1 MVDETRLIRGMI
13 WDFKTKKVKIV
24 INSNKY
30 IIFALLF
37 HLNNINKVH
46 NKEEKLAAF
55 GRLLDVQDRLRIQCP
70 WDKKQSFESLR
81 PNTIEETFELC
92 DALMKR
98 DYKNIK
104 KELGDVLEHVMFY
117 SIIGRED
124 EEFDICDVCNQEAD
138 KLMFRHPFINWR
150 EEGNWT
156 VANPDMY
163 INEAGQVMYKEK
175 ESEDKESEGAEAASL
190 ALSANKP
197 KNAAS
202 VEKTWEQIKQQEK
215 DGNERV
221 LSGVPDALPSLIKA
235 YRIQDKAR
243 NVGFDWK
250 EKEDVWDKVY
260 EELEELKVELAK
272 GDKENSTRELGD
284 FLFSVINAARLYKL
298 NPDNALETTNQK
310 FIRRFNYVEDH
321 SFKQGKS
328 LKDMTLEEMDKLW
341 DEAKRQEKNQE

>member
-1 MVDETRLIRGMI
+1 MH
-13 WDFKTKKVKIV
+13 
-24 INSNKY
+24 S
-30 IIFALLF
+30 
-37 HLNNINKVH
+37 
-46 NKEEKLAAF
+46 KEEKLAAF
-55 GRLLDVQDRLRIQCP
+55 ERLLDVQDRLRIQCP
-70 WDKKQSFESLR
+70 WDRKQTFESLR

-156 VANPDMY
+156 VANPDMC
-163 INEAGQVMYKEK
+163 INEAGQVVYKETQQ
-175 ESEDKESEGAEAASL
+175 EEPDDASRPST
-190 ALSANKP
+190 ASA
-197 KNAAS
+197 

-250 EKEDVWDKVY
+250 VKEDVWDKVY
-260 EELEELKVELAK
+260 EELEELKAELAK

-298 NPDNALETTNQK
+298 NPDNALEMTNQK

-321 SFKQGKS
+321 SMKQGKS
-328 LKDMTLEEMDKLW
+328 LKYMTLEEMDKLW
-341 DEAKRQEKNQE
+341 DEAKRQE

>member
-1 MVDETRLIRGMI
+1 M
-13 WDFKTKKVKIV
+13 
-24 INSNKY
+24 
-30 IIFALLF
+30 
-37 HLNNINKVH
+37 
-46 NKEEKLAAF
+46 
-55 GRLLDVQDRLRIQCP
+55 QDRLRIQCP
-70 WDKKQSFESLR
+70 WDRKQTFESLR

-156 VANPDMY
+156 VANPDMC
-163 INEAGQVMYKEK
+163 INEAGQVVYKETQQ
-175 ESEDKESEGAEAASL
+175 EEPDEASRPSTAS
-190 ALSANKP
+190 A
-197 KNAAS
+197 

-260 EELEELKVELAK
+260 EELEELKAELAK

-298 NPDNALETTNQK
+298 NPDNALEMTNQK

-321 SFKQGKS
+321 SMKHGKS
-328 LKDMTLEEMDKLW
+328 LKNMTLEEMDKLW
-341 DEAKRQEKNQE
+341 DEAKRQE

>member
-1 MVDETRLIRGMI
+1 MV
-13 WDFKTKKVKIV
+13 
-24 INSNKY
+24 SNTGKG
-30 IIFALLF
+30 
-37 HLNNINKVH
+37 HT
-46 NKEEKLAAF
+46 KEEKLAAF
-55 GRLLDVQDRLRIQCP
+55 SRLLDVQDRLRLQCP
-70 WDKKQSFESLR
+70 WDKKQTFESLR
-81 PNTIEETFELC
+81 SNTIEETFELC

-98 DYKNIK
+98 DYKDIK

-124 EEFDICDVCNQEAD
+124 GEFDICDVCNQEAD
-138 KLMFRHPFINWR
+138 KLMFRHPFINWK

-156 VANPDMY
+156 VSNPDMY
-163 INEAGQVMYKEK
+163 INDEGQVVYKESDAGNGEAGTAS
-175 ESEDKESEGAEAASL
+175 SEETL
-190 ALSANKP
+190 ALGASKP
-197 KNAAS
+197 KTATS

-221 LSGVPDALPSLIKA
+221 LSGVPNSLPSLIKA

-250 EKEDVWDKVY
+250 EKEDVWDKVQ

-284 FLFSVINAARLYKL
+284 FIFSVINAARLYKL
-298 NPDNALETTNQK
+298 NPDNALEKTNQK

-321 SFKQGKS
+321 SLKQGKN
-328 LKDMTLEEMDKLW
+328 LKDMSLEEMDKLW
-341 DEAKRQEKNQE
+341 GEAKLQEKKDDK

>member
-1 MVDETRLIRGMI
+1 MV
-13 WDFKTKKVKIV
+13 
-24 INSNKY
+24 SNTGKG
-30 IIFALLF
+30 
-37 HLNNINKVH
+37 HT
-46 NKEEKLAAF
+46 KEEKLAAF
-55 GRLLDVQDRLRIQCP
+55 SRLLDVQDRLRLQCP
-70 WDKKQSFESLR
+70 WDKKQTFESLR

-98 DYKNIK
+98 DYKDIK

-124 EEFDICDVCNQEAD
+124 GEFDICDVCNQEAD
-138 KLMFRHPFINWR
+138 KLMFRHPFINWK

-156 VANPDMY
+156 VSNPDMY
-163 INEAGQVMYKEK
+163 INDEGQVVYKKSDAGNGEAGTAS
-175 ESEDKESEGAEAASL
+175 SEETL
-190 ALSANKP
+190 ALGASKP
-197 KNAAS
+197 KTATS
-202 VEKTWEQIKQQEK
+202 VEKTWELIKQQEK

-221 LSGVPDALPSLIKA
+221 LSGVPNSLPSLIKA

-250 EKEDVWDKVY
+250 EKEDVWDKVQ

-284 FLFSVINAARLYKL
+284 FIFSVINAARLYKL
-298 NPDNALETTNQK
+298 NPDNALEKTNQK

-321 SFKQGKS
+321 SLKQGKN
-328 LKDMTLEEMDKLW
+328 LKDMSLEEMDKLW
-341 DEAKRQEKNQE
+341 DEAKLQEK

>member
-1 MVDETRLIRGMI
+1 MHT
-13 WDFKTKKVKIV
+13 
-24 INSNKY
+24 
-30 IIFALLF
+30 
-37 HLNNINKVH
+37 
-46 NKEEKLAAF
+46 KEEKMAAF
-55 GRLLDVQDRLRIQCP
+55 SRLLDVQDRLRLQCP
-70 WDKKQSFESLR
+70 WDKKQTFESLR

-98 DYKNIK
+98 DYKDIK

-124 EEFDICDVCNQEAD
+124 GEFDICDVCNQEAD
-138 KLMFRHPFINWR
+138 KLMFRHPFINWK

-156 VANPDMY
+156 VSNLDMY
-163 INEAGQVMYKEK
+163 INDEGQVVYKESDAGNGEAGTAS
-175 ESEDKESEGAEAASL
+175 SEETL
-190 ALSANKP
+190 ALGASKP
-197 KNAAS
+197 KTATS

-221 LSGVPDALPSLIKA
+221 LSGVPNSLPSLIKA

-250 EKEDVWDKVY
+250 EKEDVWEKVQ

-272 GDKENSTRELGD
+272 GDKENSTQELGD
-284 FLFSVINAARLYKL
+284 FIFSVINAARLYKL
-298 NPDNALETTNQK
+298 NPDNALEKTNQK

-321 SFKQGKS
+321 SLKQGKN
-328 LKDMTLEEMDKLW
+328 LKDMSLEEMDKLW
-341 DEAKRQEKNQE
+341 NEAKLQEKKEDK

>member
-1 MVDETRLIRGMI
+1 MH
-13 WDFKTKKVKIV
+13 
-24 INSNKY
+24 S
-30 IIFALLF
+30 
-37 HLNNINKVH
+37 
-46 NKEEKLAAF
+46 KEEKLAAF

-70 WDKKQSFESLR
+70 WDRKQTFESLR

-156 VANPDMY
+156 VANPDMC
-163 INEAGQVMYKEK
+163 INEAGQVVYKETQQ
-175 ESEDKESEGAEAASL
+175 EEPDDASRPST
-190 ALSANKP
+190 ASA
-197 KNAAS
+197 

-260 EELEELKVELAK
+260 EELEELKAELAK
-272 GDKENSTRELGD
+272 DDKENSTRELGD

-298 NPDNALETTNQK
+298 NPDNALEMTNQK

-321 SFKQGKS
+321 SVKLGKS

-341 DEAKRQEKNQE
+341 NEAKRQE